1 MTTPTTQISTT
12 LLWQIYNTLLN
23 TEATLNDIS
32 GVWDTDSKQGS
43 DISFAHQNLAT
54 LIGKF
59 EPIVSSIKDID
70 SNSN

>member
-12 LLWQIYNTLLN
+12 LFWQIYNTLLN

-32 GVWDTDSKQGS
+32 GVWDSDSKQGS
-43 DISFAHQNLAT
+43 DISFAHQDIAT

-59 EPIVSSIKDID
+59 EPIVSTLKEI
-70 SNSN
+70 N

>member
-12 LLWQIYNTLLN
+12 LFWQIYNTLLN

-32 GVWDTDSKQGS
+32 GVWDSDSKQGS
-43 DISFAHQNLAT
+43 DISFAQQDIAT

-59 EPIVSSIKDID
+59 EPIVSTLKEI
-70 SNSN
+70 N

>member
-12 LLWQIYNTLLN
+12 LFWQIYNTLLN

-32 GVWDTDSKQGS
+32 GVWDTESKQGS
-43 DISFAHQNLAT
+43 DISFAHQDIAT

-59 EPIVSSIKDID
+59 EPIVSSLKKI
-70 SNSN
+70 N